1 MGPHISIKGEHVL
14 DFIGFPV
21 TNSILTTLLVLIGFY
36 FLASYYYNESRKKDK
51 GLFYYALNSALTYL
65 HNLFHTVLHN
75 KTNTFFALLMSFFF
89 FILLNNWSGLIP
101 GVGSVLIKEPETPKQ
116 EAVVNNNAAVNEE
129 IQTIT
134 DDHGNVIVVEEQTD
148 DHGEAL
154 EATETEAGLT
164 TETAGKEESHEVH
177 KVPLFR
183 GGTADLNTTVALALI
198 SVFITQFFGFKY
210 LGAGVH
216 LGKYF
221 NFSSPVMLFVGILEL
236 ILEFARILSFSF
248 RLFGNIFAG
257 EVLLTVVPFLL
268 PVFLSFVSTPMFF
281 MEIFVGLVQAM
292 VFTML
297 SAVFINMAIA
307 EHH

>member
-14 DFIGFPV
+14 NFLGFPV

-51 GLFYYALNSALTYL
+51 GLFYYGLNGALRYL
-65 HNLFHTVLHN
+65 HDLFHTVLHN

-101 GVGSVLIKEPETPKQ
+101 GVGSLLIKEPQTTKE
-116 EAVVNNNAAVNEE
+116 ESMVNNNAAINED
-129 IQTIT
+129 IQVV
-134 DDHGNVIVVEEQTD
+134 DDHGNIVALQEATD
-148 DHGEAL
+148 DHGEGLTAA
-154 EATETEAGLT
+154 ESKGTTETEG
-164 TETAGKEESHEVH
+164 TEETHEIH
-177 KVPLFR
+177 KVPLLR

-210 LGAGVH
+210 LGTIPH
-216 LGKYF
+216 LKKYF

-268 PVFLSFVSTPMFF
+268 PVFLSFVSAPMFF

-307 EHH
+307 DHH

>member
-14 DFIGFPV
+14 NVLGFPM
-21 TNSILTTLLVLIGFY
+21 TNSVLTTLLVLIGFY
-36 FLASYYYNESRKKDK
+36 FLASYYYSESRKKDK
-51 GLFYYALNSALTYL
+51 GLFYYALNGALHYL
-65 HNLFHTVLHN
+65 YDLFHTVLHN

-101 GVGSVLIKEPETPKQ
+101 GVGSLLIKEPKTAKE
-116 EAVVNNNAAVNEE
+116 EAVVNNNAAINED
-129 IQTIT
+129 IQVV
-134 DDHGNVIVVEEQTD
+134 DDHGNVVPLQEATD
-148 DHGEAL
+148 DHEEGLTATESKGT
-154 EATETEAGLT
+154 TETE
-164 TETAGKEESHEVH
+164 GKEESHEIH

-183 GGTADLNTTVALALI
+183 GGTADLNTTVALAMI
-198 SVFITQFFGFKY
+198 SVFITQLFGFKY
-210 LGAGVH
+210 LGAAVH
-216 LGKYF
+216 LKKYF
-221 NFSSPVMLFVGILEL
+221 NFSSPVMLFVGVLEL

-268 PVFLSFVSTPMFF
+268 PVFLSFVSAPMYF
-281 MEIFVGLVQAM
+281 MEIFVGLVQAL